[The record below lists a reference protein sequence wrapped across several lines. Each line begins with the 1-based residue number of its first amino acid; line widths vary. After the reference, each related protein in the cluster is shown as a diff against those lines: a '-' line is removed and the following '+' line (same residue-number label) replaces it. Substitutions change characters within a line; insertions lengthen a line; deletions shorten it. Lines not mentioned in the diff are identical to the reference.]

1 MTKKWKKVDDNTYN
15 LLIDEIEI
23 GLFKLNE
30 KSTNSEVNL
39 MLFGK
44 QFKIYRIGFWKSNIE
59 VIDNEN
65 KSVTFTLTSAYN
77 GNNGSWNYN
86 GFYNG
91 SANLVV
97 PQGWNVN
104 LKFHNPDG
112 NYRHSIAV
120 IKMFDPNNV
129 PQEADE
135 QLVAIARAYSLSPVN
150 GCLSCKEDVKFK
162 AKNRDDYTIGKY
174 SVFCGVPGHGAT
186 GMWLGFSVKDGI
198 DTPYVLFNKSAM
210 DKVYAKPLL

>member
-1 MTKKWKKVDDNTYN
+1 MFLKKLLFSFFSLTLLFFLNSLNAKHHASGEKIIPSWMAVDSGN
-15 LLIDEIEI
+15 
-23 GLFKLNE
+23 KL
-30 KSTNSEVNL
+30 
-39 MLFGK
+39 
-44 QFKIYRIGFWKSNIE
+44 
-59 VIDNEN
+59 
-65 KSVTFTLTSAYN
+65 VTFTLTSAYN

-112 NYRHSIAV
+112 NYRHSVAV

-129 PQEADE
+129 PQEAEE
-135 QLVAIARAYSLSPVN
+135 QLVAIARAYSLSPAN

>member
-1 MTKKWKKVDDNTYN
+1 MFLKKLLFSFFSLTLLFFLNSVSAKHHEFGEKINPSWMVVDSSN
-15 LLIDEIEI
+15 
-23 GLFKLNE
+23 KL
-30 KSTNSEVNL
+30 
-39 MLFGK
+39 
-44 QFKIYRIGFWKSNIE
+44 
-59 VIDNEN
+59 
-65 KSVTFTLTSAYN
+65 VTFTLTSAYN

-104 LKFHNPDG
+104 LKFVNPDG
-112 NYRHSIAV
+112 NYRHSVAV
-120 IKMFDPNNV
+120 IKMWDGDV

-135 QLVAIARAYSLSPVN
+135 SLVAIARAYSLSPAQ

-174 SVFCGVPGHGAT
+174 SAFCGVPGHGGS
-186 GMWLGFSVKDGI
+186 GMWLGFSVIDGI
-198 DTPYVLFNKSAM
+198 DAPFIMFNKSAM
-210 DKVYAKPLL
+210 DEGYAKPLL

>member
-1 MTKKWKKVDDNTYN
+1 MFLKKLLFSFFSLTLLFFLNSVSAKHHESGEKINPSWMVVDSSN
-15 LLIDEIEI
+15 
-23 GLFKLNE
+23 KL
-30 KSTNSEVNL
+30 
-39 MLFGK
+39 
-44 QFKIYRIGFWKSNIE
+44 
-59 VIDNEN
+59 
-65 KSVTFTLTSAYN
+65 VTFTLTSAYN

-104 LKFHNPDG
+104 LKFVNPDG
-112 NYRHSIAV
+112 NYRHSVAV
-120 IKMFDPNNV
+120 IKMWDGDV

-135 QLVAIARAYSLSPVN
+135 QLVAIARAYSLSPSQ

-174 SVFCGVPGHGAT
+174 SAFCGVPGHGGS
-186 GMWLGFSVKDGI
+186 GMWLGFSVIDGI
-198 DTPYVLFNKSAM
+198 DAPFVMFNKSAM
-210 DKVYAKPLL
+210 DEGYAKPLL

>member
-1 MTKKWKKVDDNTYN
+1 MFLKK
-15 LLIDEIEI
+15 LLFSFFSLTL
-23 GLFKLNE
+23 LFFLNPLNAEHHASGE
-30 KSTNSEVNL
+30 KITPSW
-39 MLFGK
+39 M
-44 QFKIYRIGFWKSNIE
+44 

-135 QLVAIARAYSLSPVN
+135 LLVAIARAYSLSPAN

-174 SVFCGVPGHGAT
+174 SVFCGVPGHAAT

-210 DKVYAKPLL
+210 DKVYAKPLI

>member
-1 MTKKWKKVDDNTYN
+1 MFLKILLFSFFSLTLLFFLNSVSAKHHESGEKINPSWMVVDSSN
-15 LLIDEIEI
+15 
-23 GLFKLNE
+23 KL
-30 KSTNSEVNL
+30 
-39 MLFGK
+39 
-44 QFKIYRIGFWKSNIE
+44 
-59 VIDNEN
+59 
-65 KSVTFTLTSAYN
+65 VTFTLTSAYN

-104 LKFHNPDG
+104 LKFVNPDG
-112 NYRHSIAV
+112 NYRHSVAV
-120 IKMFDPNNV
+120 IKMWDGDA

-135 QLVAIARAYSLSPVN
+135 SLVAIARAYSLSPAQ

-174 SVFCGVPGHGAT
+174 SAFCGVPGHGGS
-186 GMWLGFSVKDGI
+186 GMWLGFSVIDGI
-198 DTPYVLFNKSAM
+198 DAPFVMFNKSAM
-210 DKVYAKPLL
+210 DEGYAKPLL

>member
-1 MTKKWKKVDDNTYN
+1 MFLKKLSFSFFSLTLLFFLNSVSAKHHESGEKINPSWMVVDSSN
-15 LLIDEIEI
+15 
-23 GLFKLNE
+23 KL
-30 KSTNSEVNL
+30 
-39 MLFGK
+39 
-44 QFKIYRIGFWKSNIE
+44 
-59 VIDNEN
+59 
-65 KSVTFTLTSAYN
+65 VTFTLTSAYN

-104 LKFHNPDG
+104 LKFVNPDG
-112 NYRHSIAV
+112 NYRHSVAV
-120 IKMFDPNNV
+120 IKMWDGDV

-135 QLVAIARAYSLSPVN
+135 QLVAIARAYSLSPAQ

-174 SVFCGVPGHGAT
+174 SAFCGVPGHGGS
-186 GMWLGFSVKDGI
+186 GMWLGFSVIDGI
-198 DTPYVLFNKSAM
+198 DAPFVMFNKSAM
-210 DKVYAKPLL
+210 DEGYAKPLL

>member
-1 MTKKWKKVDDNTYN
+1 MKNKMFLKKLLFSFFSLTLLFFLNSVSAKHHESGEKINPSWMVVDSSN
-15 LLIDEIEI
+15 
-23 GLFKLNE
+23 KL
-30 KSTNSEVNL
+30 
-39 MLFGK
+39 
-44 QFKIYRIGFWKSNIE
+44 
-59 VIDNEN
+59 
-65 KSVTFTLTSAYN
+65 VTFTLTSAYN

-104 LKFHNPDG
+104 LKFVNPDG
-112 NYRHSIAV
+112 NYRHSVAV
-120 IKMFDPNNV
+120 IKMWDGDA

-135 QLVAIARAYSLSPVN
+135 SLVAIARAYSLSPAQ

-174 SVFCGVPGHGAT
+174 SAFCGVPGHGGS
-186 GMWLGFSVKDGI
+186 GMWLGFSVIDGI
-198 DTPYVLFNKSAM
+198 DAPFVMFNKSAM
-210 DKVYAKPLL
+210 DEGYAKPLL

>member
-1 MTKKWKKVDDNTYN
+1 MINKKMFLKKLSFSFSLTLLFFLNYVSAKHNESGEKITPSWMVVDSGN
-15 LLIDEIEI
+15 
-23 GLFKLNE
+23 KL
-30 KSTNSEVNL
+30 
-39 MLFGK
+39 
-44 QFKIYRIGFWKSNIE
+44 
-59 VIDNEN
+59 
-65 KSVTFTLTSAYN
+65 VTFTLTSAYN

-104 LKFHNPDG
+104 IKFVNPDG
-112 NYRHSIAV
+112 NYRHSVAV
-120 IKMFDPNNV
+120 IKMFDPSNI
-129 PQEADE
+129 PQEAEE
-135 QLVAIARAYSLSPVN
+135 QLVAIARAYSLSPAN

-198 DTPYVLFNKSAM
+198 DAPYVLFDKSAM
-210 DKVYAKPLL
+210 DEGYAKPLL

>member
-1 MTKKWKKVDDNTYN
+1 MFLKK
-15 LLIDEIEI
+15 LLFSFFSLTL
-23 GLFKLNE
+23 LFFLNPLNAEHHASGE
-30 KSTNSEVNL
+30 KITPSW
-39 MLFGK
+39 M
-44 QFKIYRIGFWKSNIE
+44 

-112 NYRHSIAV
+112 NYRHSVAV

-135 QLVAIARAYSLSPVN
+135 QLVAIARAYRLSPAN

>member
-1 MTKKWKKVDDNTYN
+1 MFFKKILISLFILFLLFLFNPINAEHHASGEKITPSWMAIDSDN
-15 LLIDEIEI
+15 
-23 GLFKLNE
+23 KL
-30 KSTNSEVNL
+30 
-39 MLFGK
+39 
-44 QFKIYRIGFWKSNIE
+44 
-59 VIDNEN
+59 
-65 KSVTFTLTSAYN
+65 VTFTLTSAYN

-104 LKFHNPDG
+104 LKFVNPDG

-120 IKMFDPNNV
+120 IKMFDVNNI

-135 QLVAIARAYSLSPVN
+135 SLVAIARAYSLSPAQ
-150 GCLSCKEDVKFK
+150 GCLSCKEDFKFK

-174 SVFCGVPGHGAT
+174 SLFCGVPGHGGS
-186 GMWLGFSVKDGI
+186 GMWLGFSVIDGI
-198 DTPYVLFNKSAM
+198 DAPFVMFNKSAM
-210 DKVYAKPLL
+210 DEGYAKPLL

>member
-1 MTKKWKKVDDNTYN
+1 MFLKK
-15 LLIDEIEI
+15 LLILSFVLTL
-23 GLFKLNE
+23 LFFLNSLNAEHHASGE
-30 KSTNSEVNL
+30 KITPSW
-39 MLFGK
+39 M
-44 QFKIYRIGFWKSNIE
+44 

-104 LKFHNPDG
+104 LKFHNPDC

-120 IKMFDPNNV
+120 IKSFDPNKI
-129 PQEADE
+129 PGEAGAE
-135 QLVAIARAYSLSPVN
+135 LVAIARAYSLGPEQ

-162 AKNRDDYTIGKY
+162 AKNREDYTIGKY
-174 SVFCGVPGHGAT
+174 AVFCGVPGHGAT
-186 GMWLGFSVKDGI
+186 GMWLGFTVKDGI
-198 DTPYVLFNKSAM
+198 DLPYVIYNKKAM
-210 DKVYAKPLL
+210 EKNDAKPLF

>member
-1 MTKKWKKVDDNTYN
+1 MFLKK
-15 LLIDEIEI
+15 LLIPLFSLILLFVFNPINAKNHQAGEKIEPSWMVVDS
-23 GLFKLNE
+23 GNKL
-30 KSTNSEVNL
+30 
-39 MLFGK
+39 
-44 QFKIYRIGFWKSNIE
+44 
-59 VIDNEN
+59 
-65 KSVTFTLTSAYN
+65 VTFTLTSAYN
-77 GNNGSWNYN
+77 GNNGSWNYY

-104 LKFHNPDG
+104 LKFVNPDG

-120 IKMFDPNNV
+120 IKMFDVNNI

-135 QLVAIARAYSLSPVN
+135 SLVAIARAYSLSPAQ

-174 SVFCGVPGHGAT
+174 SAFCGVPGHGGS

-198 DTPYVLFNKSAM
+198 DAPFILFDKSAM
-210 DKVYAKPLL
+210 DEGYAKPLL